1 MAQPDTITRS
11 SKGDDRRST
20 VDSTRPAAEPS
31 RPDSLPPTSPEV
43 PASPASNAPPSSMDP
58 EERRKLVEYQA
69 YLLYLE
75 RGAEPGFEIDDWLA
89 AEREIDAR
97 RG

>member
-1 MAQPDTITRS
+1 MAQPDPITRS

-20 VDSTRPAAEPS
+20 ADPSRPAAELS
-31 RPDSLPPTSPEV
+31 RSESLPPTPTDR
-43 PASPASNAPPSSMDP
+43 PAAAASDEQASRMDP

>member
-1 MAQPDTITRS
+1 
-11 SKGDDRRST
+11 
-20 VDSTRPAAEPS
+20 
-31 RPDSLPPTSPEV
+31 
-43 PASPASNAPPSSMDP
+43 MDP